1 MDQSSSLGLLVE
13 VGFVLVICDS
23 IIVIPSN
30 ITKAREL
37 PVNIR
42 TNFLKIGLGPI
53 SDPQNFLCI
62 GHIKEVDFH
71 QFHIRIIT

>member
-1 MDQSSSLGLLVE
+1 MGLVE

-23 IIVIPSN
+23 IIVVIPSN